1 MKIVI
6 VGPCA
11 SGTSTLADRLRAASF
26 DAHPSAQEHSY
37 VPDMWR
43 MTNPDLLIYLDATME
58 TIRRRRDVSW
68 DDQHLARERA
78 RLRHARQHCDLYI
91 PTDNLTVDEVFERAR
106 QFIES
111 RAEAARH

>member
-1 MKIVI
+1 MMKIVI

-11 SGTSTLADRLRAASF
+11 SGTSTLANRLRAAGY

-43 MTNPDLLIYLDATME
+43 MTAPDLLVYLDASME

-68 DDQHLARERA
+68 DEQHLARERA
-78 RLRHARQHCDLYI
+78 RLEHARQHCDLYL
-91 PTDNLTVDEVFERAR
+91 PTDNLTVEEVFQRARRVIEERA
-106 QFIES
+106 QG
-111 RAEAARH
+111 A